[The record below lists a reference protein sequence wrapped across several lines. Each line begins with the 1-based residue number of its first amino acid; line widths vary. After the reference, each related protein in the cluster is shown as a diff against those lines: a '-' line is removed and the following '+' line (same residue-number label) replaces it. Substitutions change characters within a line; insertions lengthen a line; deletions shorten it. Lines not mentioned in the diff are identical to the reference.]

1 MTLNTYVEGTGSRCH
16 SPSTSM
22 NYRQQQQMLPIS
34 LKGETEVVGIQMQ
47 CHMGQKNLQEE
58 HLKTQGLS
66 FHRSQPYDSSAY
78 LLLQLNR
85 WLQML

>member
-1 MTLNTYVEGTGSRCH
+1 MTLSTYVEGTGSCCH

-47 CHMGQKNLQEE
+47 CHVEKKKTVGGTPKNTVAFFPQK
-58 HLKTQGLS
+58 
-66 FHRSQPYDSSAY
+66 PAI
-78 LLLQLNR
+78 
-85 WLQML
+85 